1 MATRD
6 QPPCRIDHDHEM
18 CVRAYLDGTK
28 ELGAIQDGYREST
41 QCWDDLLRDLK
52 RRGMRTLVVAVGE
65 GALGVLGGAA
75 GSVARDP

>member
-1 MATRD
+1 VHLSAGLEEDRLCALVM
-6 QPPCRIDHDHEM
+6 
-18 CVRAYLDGTK
+18 VGGYLDGTK